1 MTTGR
6 INQVITKPT
15 QPPKQLNSERLAGR
29 LNRIHQMDTF
39 NSHSLEC
46 KYPMPSLHLW
56 LRHKSNA
63 NPSKKELCIK
73 TQSRQGRVLGVPCK
87 TQNCDQAPETFTIF
101 QATIL
106 IEYFTTKFPHSSL
119 NPDGPQ
125 GLSRCKQPQDRT
137 QTQLSRVGKQG
148 ASIHSAVG
156 GLDRKI
162 RTNPL

>member
-87 TQNCDQAPETFTIF
+87 TQNCDQAPETFI
-101 QATIL
+101 I
-106 IEYFTTKFPHSSL
+106 S
-119 NPDGPQ
+119 
-125 GLSRCKQPQDRT
+125 KQPYSKSISQPSFPIPRWTLMGRKGWADANNPRIALRLNWAEWESKAQAFTQQSEGRT
-137 QTQLSRVGKQG
+137 ENIGP
-148 ASIHSAVG
+148 
-156 GLDRKI
+156 
-162 RTNPL
+162 NPL